1 MKNPFEAFQE
11 TDQDGARAL
20 RKGAGADRPRT
31 AVKNPFEEFRGFE
44 RPDREIPL
52 DEILVSHDSVMACLT
67 GGYKRLVADEVGEGV
82 WREDGDSI
90 VRIYA
95 RAEEIARE
103 VTWETGDVEAFCIQA
118 LQSDD
123 PDFFLMGPLGLYLSA
138 LCNVSREPEISINLS
153 VQELRVPL
161 LGYRLAEG
169 IRLTVEG
176 DLGDL
181 TGISMEGGRLKVVG
195 NVGRY
200 LGAGMEE
207 GRIDVSGEAGRFVG
221 EQMVGGEIH
230 IQGRLGGVGKPQ
242 GGEIYHRKQRIY
254 SGEDRG

>member
-1 MKNPFEAFQE
+1 MKNPFEPFQE
-11 TDQDGARAL
+11 TDQDGAKSR
-20 RKGAGADRPRT
+20 RKEGVAYRPRT
-31 AVKNPFEEFRGFE
+31 TVKNPFEEFRGFE
-44 RPDREIPL
+44 RPNREIPL
-52 DEILVSHDSVMACLT
+52 DEILVLHDSVMTCLT
-67 GGYKRLVADEVGEGV
+67 EGYKRLVADEVGEGV

-103 VTWETGDVEAFCIQA
+103 VIWETGDIEAFCLQA

-138 LCNVSREPEISINLS
+138 LCNASRESEISINLS

-161 LGYRLAEG
+161 MGYRLAEG
-169 IRLTVEG
+169 VHLAVEG

-181 TGISMEGGRLKVVG
+181 IGISMEGGHLKVVG

-200 LGAGMEE
+200 LGAGMGE
-207 GRIDVSGEAGRFVG
+207 GRIEVSGEAGRFVG

-230 IQGRLGGVGKPQ
+230 IQGRLGGIGKPQ
-242 GGEIYHRKQRIY
+242 GG
-254 SGEDRG
+254 